1 MTFSDLL
8 INKNLTVYTTLPNED
23 EGLNDVGKVLE
34 TLSKNYSLVLMDC
47 DFNTNYSYFDACN
60 EIYLVQTYDI
70 LTIQPLTAF
79 LKELLDRNILKEEK
93 LRVVI
98 NKELK
103 VKSLNE
109 KMIIGGIS
117 SYNDPSMSLMKK
129 LFNKDTM
136 KYVTIP
142 FEIPTYS
149 KYLEGL
155 VTCEISLNG
164 YSAGLL
170 NALSKLGDMVY
181 PLISGKGSRDKKG
194 IYNNY
199 NSGNKSTFNSS
210 IDSTLDKMRRN
221 Y

>member
-1 MTFSDLL
+1 MIL
-8 INKNLTVYTTLPNED
+8 IIIIA
-23 EGLNDVGKVLE
+23 
-34 TLSKNYSLVLMDC
+34 SSQ
-47 DFNTNYSYFDACN
+47 

-79 LKELLDRNILKEEK
+79 LKELADRNILDQNK

-98 NKELK
+98 NKALK
-103 VKSLNE
+103 VRSLTE
-109 KMIIGGIS
+109 KMIVGGIS
-117 SYNDPSMSLMKK
+117 SYNDPAMSYMKN

-136 KYVTIP
+136 KYITIP
-142 FEIPTYS
+142 FEDQTYA

-164 YSAGLL
+164 YSKGLL
-170 NALSKLGDMVY
+170 DSLARLGDMVY
-181 PLISGKGSRDKKG
+181 PLISGKKQYGSRPN
-194 IYNNY
+194 YNNY
-199 NSGNKSTFNSS
+199 NDYNRKNNASQFNSS